1 MVLIMSSSTRD
12 SILISICIVVFLW
25 IGGEE
30 LWGFDRS
37 STPTYKATWSLD
49 DTTPE
54 LVPLPKSKMR
64 PNRVAGDTQ
73 LRLYKQTN
81 EVVLF
86 CPGTNLAFVIPCEN
100 ISIAKYI
107 YSMFSVR
114 YTYYI
119 AADRT
124 YANHKGNND
133 EVAAAET
140 FLDYLYR
147 RMQTPIEPMYG
158 NRYID
163 RLTYEVQPTEFIILV
178 ESFNPNSPFIGHTY
192 ETDIDEM
199 WLEINK
205 VYTTNTIFAKH
216 WAIDE

>member
-1 MVLIMSSSTRD
+1 MSSNTRD
-12 SILISICIVVFLW
+12 NILILIFIFIVIFLW

-37 STPTYKATWSLD
+37 ATPTYKATWSLE

-73 LRLYKQTN
+73 LRLYEQTN

-86 CPGTNLAFVIPCEN
+86 CPGANLSFVIPCEN

-124 YANHKGNND
+124 HTNHKGNND

-140 FLDYLYR
+140 FLEYLYR

-163 RLTYEVQPTEFIILV
+163 QLTYEINPNNFIMLMN
-178 ESFNPNSPFIGHTY
+178 SFDPNSPFIGHTY
-192 ETDIDEM
+192 KTRITEM
-199 WLEINK
+199 WEEIKK
-205 VYTTNTIFAKH
+205 VYTIDTILAKH
-216 WAIDE
+216 WVIDK

>member
-1 MVLIMSSSTRD
+1 MSSNKRD
-12 SILISICIVVFLW
+12 NILIFLCLVVFLW
-25 IGGEE
+25 IGGKE
-30 LWGFDRS
+30 LWAFDRS
-37 STPTYKATWSLD
+37 ATPTYTAKWSLE

-86 CPGTNLAFVIPCEN
+86 CPGTNLAFVIPCES
-100 ISIAKYI
+100 ISAAKYI

-124 YANHKGNND
+124 YTNHKGNND

-147 RMQTPIEPMYG
+147 RLQTPTEPMYG

-163 RLTYEVQPTEFIILV
+163 RLTYEVQPTEFIMLV
-178 ESFNPNSPFIGHTY
+178 ESFNPNSPFISHKY
-192 ETDIDEM
+192 ETDTNMM
-199 WLEINK
+199 WAFINL
-205 VYTTNTIFAKH
+205 VYTHETIRSKC
-216 WAIDE
+216 WVIQE

>member
-1 MVLIMSSSTRD
+1 MSSNTRD
-12 SILISICIVVFLW
+12 NILLFIIIVIFLW

-37 STPTYKATWSLD
+37 ATPTYKATWSLE

-64 PNRVAGDTQ
+64 PNRVYNDTQ
-73 LRLYKQTN
+73 LRLYEETN

-100 ISIAKYI
+100 ISIAKYV
-107 YSMFSVR
+107 YSIFSVR

-124 YANHKGNND
+124 YTNHKGNND

-140 FLDYLYR
+140 FLDVYLYPR
-147 RMQTPIEPMYG
+147 IQTINEPMYG

-163 RLTYEVQPTEFIILV
+163 QLTYEINPNNFIMLV
-178 ESFNPNSPFIGHTY
+178 NSFDPNSPFIKHEY
-192 ETDIDEM
+192 KTDIYEM
-199 WLEINK
+199 WEEIKN
-205 VYTTNTIFAKH
+205 VYTIDTILAKH
-216 WAIDE
+216 WVIDE

>member
-1 MVLIMSSSTRD
+1 MSSNTRD
-12 SILISICIVVFLW
+12 NILMVIIIAVFLW

-37 STPTYKATWSLD
+37 STPTYKATWSLE

-73 LRLYKQTN
+73 LRLYEQTN

-86 CPGTNLAFVIPCEN
+86 CPGTNLAFVIPCDN
-100 ISIAKYI
+100 ISQAKEVYNK
-107 YSMFSVR
+107 FSVR

-124 YANHKGNND
+124 YANHRGNND

-140 FLDYLYR
+140 FLDKHLYPN
-147 RMQTPIEPMYG
+147 MQTPIEPMYG

-163 RLTYEVQPTEFIILV
+163 QLTYEIQPADFIELV
-178 ESFNPNSPFIGHTY
+178 NSFDPNRPFITHKY
-192 ETDIDEM
+192 ETDVNVM
-199 WLEINK
+199 WEEINK
-205 VYTTNTIFAKH
+205 VYTTNTIFAKR

>member
-1 MVLIMSSSTRD
+1 MSSNTRD
-12 SILISICIVVFLW
+12 NILMFIIILIFLW

-37 STPTYKATWSLD
+37 ATPTYKATWSLE

-73 LRLYKQTN
+73 LRLYEQTN

-107 YSMFSVR
+107 YSMFSIR

-124 YANHKGNND
+124 YTNHKGNND

-147 RMQTPIEPMYG
+147 RMQTPVEPMYG

-163 RLTYEVQPTEFIILV
+163 QLTYEINHNDFIMLV
-178 ESFNPNSPFIGHTY
+178 NSFDPNSPFIGHTY
-192 ETDIDEM
+192 ETNPRVMVE
-199 WLEINK
+199 EIMK
-205 VYTTNTIFAKH
+205 VYTIDTILAKH
-216 WAIDE
+216 WVIQE

>member
-1 MVLIMSSSTRD
+1 MSSNKRD
-12 SILISICIVVFLW
+12 NILIFLCLVVFLW
-25 IGGEE
+25 IGGKE
-30 LWGFDRS
+30 LWAFDRS
-37 STPTYKATWSLD
+37 AKPTYTATWSLD

-54 LVPLPKSKMR
+54 LMPIPKSKMR

-73 LRLYKQTN
+73 LRLYEQTN

-86 CPGTNLAFVIPCEN
+86 CPGTNLAFVIPCES
-100 ISIAKYI
+100 ISAAKYI

-124 YANHKGNND
+124 YTNHKGNND

-147 RMQTPIEPMYG
+147 RLQTPTEPMYG

-163 RLTYEVQPTEFIILV
+163 RLTYEVQPNEFIMLV
-178 ESFNPNSPFIGHTY
+178 ESFDPNSPFIGHKY
-192 ETDIDEM
+192 ETDINAM
-199 WLEINK
+199 WQEINK
-205 VYTTNTIFAKH
+205 VYTTNTILAKH
-216 WAIDE
+216 WAVFE

>member
-1 MVLIMSSSTRD
+1 MSSNTRD
-12 SILISICIVVFLW
+12 NILLFIFIVLFLW

-37 STPTYKATWSLD
+37 ATPTYKATWSLE
-49 DTTPE
+49 DTKPE

-64 PNRVAGDTQ
+64 PNRVDGDTQ
-73 LRLYKQTN
+73 LRLYEQTN

-107 YSMFSVR
+107 YSIFSIR

-124 YANHKGNND
+124 YTNHKGNND

-140 FLDYLYR
+140 FLNYLYSC
-147 RMQTPIEPMYG
+147 MQTPTEPMYG

-163 RLTYEVQPTEFIILV
+163 QLTYEINPNNFIRLV
-178 ESFNPNSPFIGHTY
+178 ESFNPNIPSIKHEYKKDIY
-192 ETDIDEM
+192 EMRE
-199 WLEINK
+199 EIKK
-205 VYTTNTIFAKH
+205 VYTINTIRAKH
-216 WAIDE
+216 WVIDE

>member
-1 MVLIMSSSTRD
+1 MSSNKRD
-12 SILISICIVVFLW
+12 NILIFLCLVVFLW
-25 IGGEE
+25 IGGKE
-30 LWGFDRS
+30 LWAFDRS
-37 STPTYKATWSLD
+37 AKPTYTATWSLD

-54 LVPLPKSKMR
+54 LVPIPKSKMR

-73 LRLYKQTN
+73 LRLYEQTN

-86 CPGTNLAFVIPCEN
+86 CPGTNLAFVIPCES
-100 ISIAKYI
+100 ISVAKYI

-147 RMQTPIEPMYG
+147 RLQTPTEPMYG

-163 RLTYEVQPTEFIILV
+163 RLTYEVQPNEFIMLV
-178 ESFNPNSPFIGHTY
+178 ESFDPNSPFIGHKY
-192 ETDIDEM
+192 ETNVNEM
-199 WLEINK
+199 WQEINK
-205 VYTTNTIFAKH
+205 VYTTNTILAKH
-216 WAIDE
+216 WAVFE

>member
-1 MVLIMSSSTRD
+1 MSSNTRD
-12 SILISICIVVFLW
+12 NILMFIIIVIFLW

-37 STPTYKATWSLD
+37 EIPTYKATWSLE

-54 LVPLPKSKMR
+54 LVPLPKSKLR

-73 LRLYKQTN
+73 LRLYEQTN

-86 CPGTNLAFVIPCEN
+86 CPGTKLAFVIPCES
-100 ISIAKYI
+100 ISIAKYV
-107 YSMFSVR
+107 YSILSIR

-124 YANHKGNND
+124 YTNHKGNND
-133 EVAAAET
+133 EVKAAET
-140 FLDYLYR
+140 FIDYIYR
-147 RMQTPIEPMYG
+147 CMQTPIEPMYG

-163 RLTYEVQPTEFIILV
+163 QLTYQVQPNEFIMFV
-178 ESFNPNSPFIGHTY
+178 NSFDPNSPFIGHKY
-192 ETDIDEM
+192 ETDISEM
-199 WLEINK
+199 WQQINK
-205 VYTTNTIFAKH
+205 VYNIETIFSKN
-216 WAIDE
+216 WAVFE

>member
-1 MVLIMSSSTRD
+1 MVLIMSSNKRD
-12 SILISICIVVFLW
+12 NILIFLCLVVFLW
-25 IGGEE
+25 IGGKE
-30 LWGFDRS
+30 LWAFDRS
-37 STPTYKATWSLD
+37 ATPTYTATWSLD

-54 LVPLPKSKMR
+54 LVPIPKSKMR

-73 LRLYKQTN
+73 LRLYEQTN

-86 CPGTNLAFVIPCEN
+86 CPGTNLAFVIPCES
-100 ISIAKYI
+100 ISVAKYI

-147 RMQTPIEPMYG
+147 RLQTPTEPMYG

-163 RLTYEVQPTEFIILV
+163 RLTYEVQPTDFIMLV
-178 ESFNPNSPFIGHTY
+178 ESFNPNSPFISHKY
-192 ETDIDEM
+192 ETNVNEM
-199 WLEINK
+199 WQEINK
-205 VYTTNTIFAKH
+205 VYTTNTILAKH
-216 WAIDE
+216 WAVFE

>member
-1 MVLIMSSSTRD
+1 MSSNKRD
-12 SILISICIVVFLW
+12 NILISLCLVLFLW
-25 IGGEE
+25 IGGKE
-30 LWGFDRS
+30 LWAFDRS
-37 STPTYKATWSLD
+37 ATPTYKATWLLE

-54 LVPLPKSKMR
+54 LVPIPKSKMR

-73 LRLYKQTN
+73 LRLYEQTN

-100 ISIAKYI
+100 ISFAKYI
-107 YSMFSVR
+107 YNIFSVR

-124 YANHKGNND
+124 YADHRGDND

-140 FLDYLYR
+140 FLDYLYP
-147 RMQTPIEPMYG
+147 RMQTHIGPMYG

-163 RLTYEVQPTEFIILV
+163 QLTYEVQPTEFIILV
-178 ESFNPNSPFIGHTY
+178 ESFNPNSPFIKHKY
-192 ETDIDEM
+192 ETDVNVM
-199 WLEINK
+199 WEEINK
-205 VYTTNTIFAKH
+205 VYTFNTILAKH
-216 WAIDE
+216 WAVYE